1 MLKFSYGEIL
11 RRIIEKTGLPK
22 EEIEEKIENKIS
34 QLSDLVS
41 KEGAAHIVANQYGV
55 KLFENLGERVI
66 KIKEAVAGSSSVN
79 ILCRVLTIYGVN
91 SFNKNGRSGKVASL
105 LVADESSSIRVAI
118 WDENLI
124 KKIEDKEFSEGD
136 ILKLK
141 EGYSRENNGRVELHL
156 GNRSSLE
163 VNPKGETIGEVNISI
178 PQQSFS
184 VERKKINELEDGSI
198 AEVLGT
204 IVQVFEPRF
213 YNSCSKCGR
222 KPEEV
227 EDKFKCPEHGIIEIR
242 KSPILNFFVDDGFG
256 NIRVVCFRD
265 NVGKILEIEDVSSL
279 KDSPE
284 KFNEIQRKIAGKQL
298 EISGR
303 ITKNDFFN
311 RLEMVANT
319 IADANPKDL
328 AVEMKEK

>member
-1 MLKFSYGEIL
+1 MLFITMININFVEKKDKDAELIMKW
-11 RRIIEKTGLPK
+11 RNDPITRI
-22 EEIEEKIENKIS
+22 
-34 QLSDLVS
+34 
-41 KEGAAHIVANQYGV
+41 
-55 KLFENLGERVI
+55 
-66 KIKEAVAGSSSVN
+66 
-79 ILCRVLTIYGVN
+79 N

-256 NIRVVCFRD
+256 NIRVVCFS
-265 NVGKILEIEDVSSL
+265 NQVSQILENENVNEENIGGIEEI
-279 KDSPE
+279 KE
-284 KFNEIQRKIAGKQL
+284 KLLGKQIIL
-298 EISGR
+298 SGR
-303 ITKNDFFN
+303 IVKNQFFG
-311 RLEMVANT
+311 RLEF
-319 IADANPKDL
+319 IARDVKIAKAKELL
-328 AVEMKEK
+328 AKIK